1 LLFIDVLAPYNGS
14 KRSNKYKYKNKT
26 KKRQRNK
33 AMTEWCDAIPEL
45 VHYDTNAGYRA
56 VLRSLMGMA
65 PFDHTKHDP
74 DLDMES
80 ADEFHFDHGLADAF
94 LQQIEDRTLHHPLFC
109 RVYGFA
115 AARMIS
121 ESPSVGVVVLMSYDY
136 LPFFLPCLRQFVQ
149 TGSLDETD
157 DVFVRLEKKL
167 L

>member
-1 LLFIDVLAPYNGS
+1 
-14 KRSNKYKYKNKT
+14 
-26 KKRQRNK
+26 
-33 AMTEWCDAIPEL
+33 MTEWCDAIPEL

-94 LQQIEDRTLHHPLFC
+94 LQQIEDRTLHHPLFG

-121 ESPSVGVVVLMSYDY
+121 ENPSVGVVVLMSYDY

-149 TGSLDETD
+149 KGTLDESD